1 MKCGNLSFQFCTVDT
16 RNIIHEG
23 NMSKKTAFYV
33 PNLSGGGAQR
43 VIINLT
49 RGFAEKGHDVDLV
62 VANAAGPLLD
72 EVPEGVRLID
82 LGARGAL
89 SSLPR
94 LVKYIRRERPAAM
107 MSTMS
112 HSNVVAILAR
122 WISRSDMRLIV
133 REANTLTFH
142 EYRTLSIR
150 ERMVFYLMML
160 LYNRA
165 DLIVANSLDTA
176 GDLATHGIADEDR
189 VIVIHNPIVSVDLLE
204 KQNEP
209 VEHPWFRDSTVPV
222 VIGIGRLHAQKD
234 YETMIRAFSI
244 VLKDRAAHLLILGEG
259 AEKDHLLDIVKKLG
273 IEDFVEFPGFV
284 SNPHAFI
291 SRASVLALSS
301 RWEGFGNVLVEA
313 LAAGTPVVSTE
324 CPGGPSEILEYGRF
338 GKLVPVGD
346 TEAFAKAILDAL
358 DDPPDRDALI
368 ERSKDFS
375 IDTIAS
381 RYMEVLDIS
390 HPQD

>member
-1 MKCGNLSFQFCTVDT
+1 MNQ
-16 RNIIHEG
+16 
-23 NMSKKTAFYV
+23 KTAFYV
-33 PNLSGGGAQR
+33 PNLGGGGAQR

-49 RGFAEKGHDVDLV
+49 RGFAEQGHDVDLV

-72 EVPEGVRLID
+72 EVPEGVRFID

-107 MSTMS
+107 LSTMS
-112 HSNVVAILAR
+112 HCNVVAIIAR
-122 WISRSDMRLIV
+122 WFSRSDMRLIV
-133 REANTLTFH
+133 REASTLTFH
-142 EYRTLSIR
+142 EYRTPSAR
-150 ERMVFYLMML
+150 ERIVFYLMML
-160 LYNRA
+160 LYNKA
-165 DLIVANSLDTA
+165 DLVVANSLDTA

-189 VIVIHNPIVSVDLLE
+189 VIVIHNPVVSADLFK
-204 KQNEP
+204 KQNEA
-209 VEHPWFRDSTVPV
+209 VEHPWVQDSIVPL

-259 AEKDHLLDIVKKLG
+259 TEKEHLLDIVKKLG

-346 TEAFAKAILDAL
+346 AEAFAEAILSTL
-358 DDPPDRDALI
+358 DDPPDRDTLI

-381 RYMEVLDIS
+381 RYMEILDIDHS
-390 HPQD
+390 RD